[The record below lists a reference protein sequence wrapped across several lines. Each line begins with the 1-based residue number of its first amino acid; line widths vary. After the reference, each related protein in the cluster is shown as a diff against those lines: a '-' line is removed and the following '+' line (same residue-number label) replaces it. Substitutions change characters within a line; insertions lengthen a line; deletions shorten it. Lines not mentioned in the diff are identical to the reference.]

1 MVNSGMA
8 ETWLPEEPPAQK
20 PPRSKL
26 RRTLFTWLGL
36 IAFFIIIYAMFDTS
50 PNASGAAKDFAG
62 LGQVLVWVVPAAVMI
77 GIFVWTVSG
86 SRRFNA
92 RQAPMLAALEDGQ
105 YARAAEQFGALARR
119 YRTKPGLASVASYH
133 QGFALIR
140 AGDAAAAVGV
150 LLGVERR
157 IELGVDGAR
166 RLAAIELARAFA
178 IGGDVEKATRWL
190 DEARRR
196 GADLSGDLLI
206 IEGMVLCRAGRF
218 EDAAR
223 HFDDTWTRIEA
234 RTHLRGMRDAWL
246 LRAFAVAGT
255 STPRN
260 SGAIEPWLHLVRTTT
275 PSSFAWLTA
284 HWPAL
289 ATFAATNG
297 V

>member
-1 MVNSGMA
+1 MVNCGMA
-8 ETWLPEEPPAQK
+8 ETWLPEAPPAQK
-20 PPRSKL
+20 PPMSKW

-36 IAFFIIIYAMFDTS
+36 IALLTIVYAMFDRS
-50 PNASGAAKDFAG
+50 PNASRAAKEFAG
-62 LGQVLVWVVPAAVMI
+62 LVQVLVWVVPAAVVI
-77 GIFVWTVSG
+77 GMFGWALRG

-92 RQAPMLAALEDGQ
+92 RQAVALAVLENGH
-105 YARAAEQFGALARR
+105 YARAAEQFGALARH
-119 YRTKPGLASVASYH
+119 YRARPGLASVASYN

-150 LLGVERR
+150 LLGVERGIQLR
-157 IELGVDGAR
+157 DDGAR

-190 DEARRR
+190 DEARDR
-196 GADLSGDLLI
+196 GADLSGDLLTVQ
-206 IEGMVLCRAGRF
+206 GMVMCRAGRF

-223 HFDDTWTRIEA
+223 HFDDTWTRIES

-246 LRAFAVAGT
+246 LRAFAIAGT
-255 STPRN
+255 STPRDT
-260 SGAIEPWLHLVRTTT
+260 GAIEPWLHLIRTTT